1 MAYKIAMSLIFGVL
15 IVAASLPIVFLIIYF
30 NQSFLLSIL
39 LAFFYSIFNM
49 SVYFLSVLKTDFTFK
64 KLLYK
69 HIFTHFTQMLKPAGQ
84 NVFLSA
90 GFMHIMYILC
100 IILIQCFLLRYGYCR
115 FIAGEDLL
123 YALLIRFLCDQTDDR
138 NKDQSTD
145 HRCCTTV
152 YR

>member
-1 MAYKIAMSLIFGVL
+1 MFYIF
-15 IVAASLPIVFLIIYF
+15 S
-30 NQSFLLSIL
+30 
-39 LAFFYSIFNM
+39 
-49 SVYFLSVLKTDFTFK
+49 
-64 KLLYK
+64 KLLYYAENV
-69 HIFTHFTQMLKPAGQ
+69 IFKAALLHFSQKSKPAEQ
-84 NVFLSA
+84 DIFPSA
-90 GFMHIMYILC
+90 GFMHVMYILC
-100 IILIQCFLLRYGYCR
+100 IILIQCFFLRYGYCR